1 MYRDTTYIAVSYG
14 GSSCIGT
21 SWSQRKYEANR
32 SRVVAEVWRE
42 SSVLLELISDTLH
55 GAEKSWRIWVVHLHK
70 QEYNEDSQELD
81 GEEPDGEDAPYNV
94 VIG

>member
-1 MYRDTTYIAVSYG
+1 MER
-14 GSSCIGT
+14 
-21 SWSQRKYEANR
+21 R
-32 SRVVAEVWRE
+32 SRGE
-42 SSVLLELISDTLH
+42 
-55 GAEKSWRIWVVHLHK
+55 IWVVHLHK